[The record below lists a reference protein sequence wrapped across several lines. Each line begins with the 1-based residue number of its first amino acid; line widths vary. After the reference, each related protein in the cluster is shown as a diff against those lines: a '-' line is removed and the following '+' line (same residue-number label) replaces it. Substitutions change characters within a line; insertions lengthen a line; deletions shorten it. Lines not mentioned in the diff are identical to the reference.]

1 MPGSTTIRVPHTAMV
16 LAAGLGKR
24 MRPITDRLPKPLV
37 RIGGATLLDHALDRL
52 AAIGVEHAVVNI
64 HYLGEQIVAALAARK
79 APRIT
84 ISDETGQLLETG
96 GGVKKALPL
105 IGADPFF
112 VFNSD
117 SHWIEHGEPALAAM
131 TRAWAP
137 ERMDVLL
144 LLADMATCLGME
156 GRGDFHGDAAG
167 RLTRRTGDETAAF
180 AYAGVAIWKPELFA
194 DTPEGAWS
202 LNLLFDRAASRGR
215 LFGHCLDGIWLH
227 IGTPAALAEAEAAIA
242 ASVG

>member
-1 MPGSTTIRVPHTAMV
+1 MLGSTSFRVPHSAMV

-24 MRPITDRLPKPLV
+24 MRPITDHMPKPLV

-52 AAIGVEHAVVNI
+52 AANGVVHAVVNI
-64 HYLGEQIVAALAARK
+64 HYLGEQIVAALASRK
-79 APRIT
+79 VPRIT
-84 ISDETGQLLETG
+84 ISDETEQLLETG

-105 IGADPFF
+105 IGTDPFF

-117 SHWIEHGEPALAAM
+117 SYWIDRGAPALAAM

-144 LLADMATCLGME
+144 LLAEMATCLGME
-156 GRGDFHGDAAG
+156 GRGDFHMDGAG
-167 RLTRRTGDETAAF
+167 RLTRRTGDEKAAF

-194 DTPEGAWS
+194 DTPEGPWS
-202 LNLLFDRAASRGR
+202 LNLLFDRAAARNR
-215 LFGHCLDGIWLH
+215 LFGHRLDGIWLH
-227 IGTPAALAEAEAAIA
+227 IGTPAALEEAKAAIA
-242 ASVG
+242 ALAG